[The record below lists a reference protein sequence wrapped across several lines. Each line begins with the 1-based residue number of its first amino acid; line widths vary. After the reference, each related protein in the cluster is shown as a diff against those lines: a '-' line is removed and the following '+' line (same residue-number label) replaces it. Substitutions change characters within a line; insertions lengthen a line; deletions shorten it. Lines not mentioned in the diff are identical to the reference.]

1 MGPGSRIPSNGET
14 HGASEMGPVPDL
26 AVVDYRVILSSQAG
40 HGLAVRGEN
49 YLVTTPEVRQGLS

>member
-1 MGPGSRIPSNGET
+1 MVRLTE
-14 HGASEMGPVPDL
+14 HLKWAQYRVPDL